1 MEIVNT
7 VLIKTKPATQSY
19 TETASLLVIDL
30 KTDGVHLSKEW
41 GASHIPAA
49 FFLKIKLQ
57 TTKAL
62 ETESLHVKNK

>member
-49 FFLKIKLQ
+49 IF
-57 TTKAL
+57 
-62 ETESLHVKNK
+62 